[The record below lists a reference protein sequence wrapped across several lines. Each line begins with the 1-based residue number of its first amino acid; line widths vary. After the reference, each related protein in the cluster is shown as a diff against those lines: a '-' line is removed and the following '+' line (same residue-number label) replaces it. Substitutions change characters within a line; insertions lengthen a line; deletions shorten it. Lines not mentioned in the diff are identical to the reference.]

1 MTLLRSVTTLLGLVT
16 FYAYTTSHAT
26 KMLLISY
33 AFAINNLQP
42 CIHGKCNSDQLTEIE
57 TNLSECRSGD

>member
-42 CIHGKCNSDQLTEIE
+42 CIHGQESAIQ
-57 TNLSECRSGD
+57 TN